1 MDDEGATGPAT
12 IAGLQLVRALRHD
25 GEREAWVA
33 SDASG
38 SAVEVHR
45 SRAGADDALARE
57 AEAVLAA
64 AHPHLVPILDVATD
78 GGAVVIRPLLP
89 RDLAAWLLQRG
100 APAPGEAV
108 TALAPV
114 AAALAAL
121 HSVGAAVDGFGAQD
135 VRLDPDGAPLLL
147 AAGARVETARPTEAW
162 RDASPA
168 VAADVDAW
176 RRLAATVVEA
186 AGAALPAAVETALER
201 RDLAAAGDALL
212 AAWPGLP
219 LALDPPP
226 ARGEAEHRAGARG
239 GQRHG
244 AGLRRRDRAGG
255 VDALWSR
262 AALLLDRAAARGG
275 PLLERARGAAGSV
288 RPRFWAIAGA
298 SAVAGAIALGLA
310 LPAGSAG
317 ADAPSD
323 DAPAATAPTAPA
335 STAPTD
341 PTRAPDA
348 SHAADAAAG
357 AVTADP
363 LAGAAALLAE
373 REACLDAGDAACLV
387 GLHEPDS
394 PQLVADEPWRMPD
407 DGRLEVVQ
415 QLGDAWLLRV
425 VSETAPAS
433 MLAMST
439 EAGWVLRD
447 AWSAQPGSG

>member
-1 MDDEGATGPAT
+1 
-12 IAGLQLVRALRHD
+12 
-25 GEREAWVA
+25 
-33 SDASG
+33 
-38 SAVEVHR
+38 
-45 SRAGADDALARE
+45 
-57 AEAVLAA
+57 
-64 AHPHLVPILDVATD
+64 
-78 GGAVVIRPLLP
+78 
-89 RDLAAWLLQRG
+89 
-100 APAPGEAV
+100 
-108 TALAPV
+108 
-114 AAALAAL
+114 
-121 HSVGAAVDGFGAQD
+121 
-135 VRLDPDGAPLLL
+135 
-147 AAGARVETARPTEAW
+147 
-162 RDASPA
+162 
-168 VAADVDAW
+168 
-176 RRLAATVVEA
+176 
-186 AGAALPAAVETALER
+186 
-201 RDLAAAGDALL
+201 
-212 AAWPGLP
+212 
-219 LALDPPP
+219 
-226 ARGEAEHRAGARG
+226 
-239 GQRHG
+239 
-244 AGLRRRDRAGG
+244 
-255 VDALWSR
+255 
-262 AALLLDRAAARGG
+262 
-275 PLLERARGAAGSV
+275 
-288 RPRFWAIAGA
+288 
-298 SAVAGAIALGLA
+298 